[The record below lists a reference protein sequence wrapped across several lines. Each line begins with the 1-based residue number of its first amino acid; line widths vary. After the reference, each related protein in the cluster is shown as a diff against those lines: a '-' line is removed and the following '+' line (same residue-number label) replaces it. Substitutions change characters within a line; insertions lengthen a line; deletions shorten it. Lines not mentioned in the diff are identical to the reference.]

1 MTTIP
6 SFSPGLAA
14 LLGGQQTGGT
24 LAGTAIP
31 GVDPALFDPALLD
44 PSLLNPELL
53 RLLTGASGPALP
65 GAQPPTGAQ
74 LPLQARMD
82 PRQAMGQL
90 TDAATLS
97 TPWSQAEIDAGIAAR
112 YPDLKNSLALN
123 QQLQGAVNQGN
134 QLLGGIMGG
143 QLSREQVV
151 QQLGGGAGAEE
162 YAAALFALAAA
173 IQSGDPSLI
182 RSAAGGANAAMVKN
196 LGGGAGQQRALQ
208 RVFGGEYG
216 GGRAYNGQGAF
227 GREIMNR
234 RGDVFAPNGE
244 FTARSPS
251 EVGASALQAATSQVG
266 IHESSGIPAQRYS
279 NGRNQPWCADFATWA
294 LGQASPDAARRYGS
308 SSAREMENK
317 FRSAGNFFSSGSAEP
332 KPGDLIFFQ
341 REGGSGRHV
350 GIVREVRNGR
360 VYTVEGNSGN
370 QVRERSYE
378 LGNGRIV
385 GYGRP

>member
-6 SFSPGLAA
+6 SFSPGLSA
-14 LLGGQQTGGT
+14 LLGGQATSFTGT
-24 LAGTAIP
+24 LVP
-31 GVDPALFDPALLD
+31 GVDPAQLDPTLLD

-53 RLLTGASGPALP
+53 RLLTGAAGPALP
-65 GAQPPTGAQ
+65 GSQLGTGAQ
-74 LPLQARMD
+74 LPPQAWMD

-90 TDAATLS
+90 TDAATLRQ
-97 TPWSQAEIDAGIAAR
+97 PWTQDEINAGIAAR
-112 YPDLKNSLALN
+112 YPDLKNSLLLN
-123 QQLQGAVNQGN
+123 QQLQGAVTQGN
-134 QLLGGIMGG
+134 QLLGGILGG
-143 QLSREQVV
+143 QLSREQVM
-151 QQLGGGAGAEE
+151 QQLGGGPAAEE

-182 RSAAGGANAAMVKN
+182 RSTAGAANAAMVKN

-234 RGDVFAPNGE
+234 RGDVLAPANGE
-244 FTARSPS
+244 FAARSPS
-251 EVGASALQAATSQVG
+251 EIGAKALQAASSQVG

-279 NGRNQPWCADFATWA
+279 HGRNQAWCADFATWA

-317 FRSAGNFFSSGSAEP
+317 FRAAGNFFSSGSAEP

-360 VYTVEGNSGN
+360 VYTVEGNSGD